1 MPDEAV
7 VVDADGHTMEPD
19 DLWAARMDRRRWGD
33 WIPRKVVEDDVY
45 EIYYAGGAVRGG
57 GRELQDAMAA
67 AVGMTPK
74 QFHDMLQS
82 LRVPGGHDPDARV
95 GDMDRD
101 GIDVAVVYPSTAL
114 FFGPADPIDAFHDV
128 EFVLDC
134 QRAYND
140 WVAEYCAAHPRRL
153 FAMGAV
159 PLQTPDLAVVE
170 AERAVQELGLQGVF
184 VRPSAY
190 VDELPLNHAVYDR
203 FWAACQKFRLV
214 AESENMMITNMAMDE
229 LHGGSGLGQAVG
241 NTVDMVVTIG
251 RLLMGGVCERFPRLR
266 FLFLESGGGWMPT
279 QLERMDEQVKAFP
292 LDTRWVTLLPSE
304 YFGIK
309 AWTASNRAES

>member
-19 DLWAARMDRRRWGD
+19 DLWSTRMDQKRWGD

-45 EIYYAGGAVRGG
+45 ETYYAGGAVRGG
-57 GRELQDAMAA
+57 GRDLQDAMAA

-95 GDMDRD
+95 ADMDRD
-101 GIDVAVVYPSTAL
+101 VPV
-114 FFGPADPIDAFHDV
+114 AFHPGVHVDT
-128 EFVLDC
+128 
-134 QRAYND
+134 
-140 WVAEYCAAHPRRL
+140 P
-153 FAMGAV
+153 GAC
-159 PLQTPDLAVVE
+159 
-170 AERAVQELGLQGVF
+170 R
-184 VRPSAY
+184 
-190 VDELPLNHAVYDR
+190 
-203 FWAACQKFRLV
+203 KFRLV
-214 AESENMMITNMAMDE
+214 AESENMMVTNMAMDE

-241 NTVDMVVTIG
+241 NTVDMIVTLG

-266 FLFLESGGGWMPT
+266 FLFLESGGGWIPT

-292 LDTRWVTLLPSE
+292 LEKRWLSLLPSE
-304 YFGIK
+304 YFRRQCWAGFDPEEWNL
-309 AWTASNRAES
+309 AACAEWLGPHRRLWASGHPPPEFHPPIGNGPPQAGPPLPGDAPR